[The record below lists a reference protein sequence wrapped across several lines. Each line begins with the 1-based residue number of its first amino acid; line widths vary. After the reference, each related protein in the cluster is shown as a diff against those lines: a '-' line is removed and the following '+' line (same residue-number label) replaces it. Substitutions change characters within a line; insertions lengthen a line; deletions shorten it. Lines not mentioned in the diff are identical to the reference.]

1 MLIWELECLFALLYT
16 GAIPIK
22 IGFIAMC
29 IILLELG
36 MVKSWKKGIFLGV
49 GRKNLDWIQMI
60 SAKLTNFKWCGLHC
74 RYFGNTPVYKCF
86 NVDLGTWMSICA
98 ITYRSSSNKDW
109 IYRYTNNIIRL
120 RMVKSSRKGIFLGD
134 GRNTKQIWIEFR
146 RKALSYLQKRED
158 GEKRKG

>member
-1 MLIWELECLFALLYT
+1 M
-16 GAIPIK
+16 
-22 IGFIAMC
+22 
-29 IILLELG
+29 
-36 MVKSWKKGIFLGV
+36 
-49 GRKNLDWIQMI
+49 NLDWIQMI

-98 ITYRSSSNKDW
+98 ITYRSSSNKAW
-109 IYRYTNNIIRL
+109 IYRYTNNIIGL

-158 GEKRKG
+158 GEKKERKNFKLGLDLISQIRGSVLMNALMLYCFALML

>member
-1 MLIWELECLFALLYT
+1 
-16 GAIPIK
+16 
-22 IGFIAMC
+22 
-29 IILLELG
+29 
-36 MVKSWKKGIFLGV
+36 
-49 GRKNLDWIQMI
+49 
-60 SAKLTNFKWCGLHC
+60 
-74 RYFGNTPVYKCF
+74 
-86 NVDLGTWMSICA
+86 MSICA